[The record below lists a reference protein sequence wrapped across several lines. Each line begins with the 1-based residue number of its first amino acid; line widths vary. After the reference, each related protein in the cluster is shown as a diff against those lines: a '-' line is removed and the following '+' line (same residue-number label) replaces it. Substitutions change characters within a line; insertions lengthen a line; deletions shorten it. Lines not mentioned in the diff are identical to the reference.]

1 MPSDRVDHRDHEQK
15 RDLQDEERDE
25 QHEKT
30 PERVR
35 GAILRGWYCSARTAA
50 TFLPRSVTASRSQA
64 WIRDA
69 RHARVRAMAAAL
81 RTFVTTPVFPASPA
95 AEDFAACADIEEQR

>member
-1 MPSDRVDHRDHEQK
+1 MPSHCVDHRDHEQE

-35 GAILRGWYCSARTAA
+35 GAILRGFYCSAIT
-50 TFLPRSVTASRSQA
+50 
-64 WIRDA
+64 
-69 RHARVRAMAAAL
+69 AAAL
-81 RTFVTTPVFPASPA
+81 LLEV
-95 AEDFAACADIEEQR
+95 